1 MRFLFLI
8 SFLFVGFTSSAQL
21 SAVKGKSTYNYWINL
36 PADSIL
42 NSNPPILIFLHGRSL
57 SGTDL
62 NKVKRYGVISEIEK
76 GREIPAI
83 VIAPQVKSGA
93 WDPNKL
99 LTLLQDVQS
108 QYATDTNRVY
118 VCGMSLGGYGTL
130 HFIGAHP
137 EKLTAGVA
145 LCGGGKS
152 SDACNLSRVPLW
164 IQHGTADKP
173 VPVSESRTIVK
184 AIKACDGGKNLIY
197 KEIADASHGAMER
210 EFRKNDMY
218 DWLFSK
224 TKEVQ
229 SSEDD
234 KMEEIE
240 EAEKKEAQSIQD
252 KFKFPSY

>member
-1 MRFLFLI
+1 MRFVLLLSFSVITFL
-8 SFLFVGFTSSAQL
+8 STAQL
-21 SAVKGKSTYNYWINL
+21 SAVKGKSSYNYWINL

-76 GREIPAI
+76 GRKIPAI
-83 VIAPQVKSGA
+83 VIAPQVASGG
-93 WDPNKL
+93 WDPDKL
-99 LTLLQDVQS
+99 LTLLEDIQS
-108 QYATDTNRVY
+108 QYTTDTNRVY

-130 HFIGAHP
+130 HFLGKHADKI
-137 EKLTAGVA
+137 TAGVA

-152 SDACNLSRVPLW
+152 SDACNLSTVPLW

-173 VPVSESRTIVK
+173 VPVSESRNIVK

-197 KEIADASHGAMER
+197 KEVPGASHGAMER

-224 TKEVQ
+224 SKAVEVATTPESKSEADTKSDPESEVG
-229 SSEDD
+229 S
-234 KMEEIE
+234 KL
-240 EAEKKEAQSIQD
+240 
-252 KFKFPSY
+252 

>member
-1 MRFLFLI
+1 MRFFLLL
-8 SFLFVGFTSSAQL
+8 SFSVITFLSTAQL
-21 SAVKGKSTYNYWINL
+21 SAVRGKSSYNYWINL
-36 PADSIL
+36 PSDSIL

-76 GREIPAI
+76 GRKIPAI
-83 VIAPQVKSGA
+83 VIAPQVASGG
-93 WDPNKL
+93 WDPDKL
-99 LTLLQDVQS
+99 LTLLEDIQS

-130 HFIGAHP
+130 HFLGKHAD
-137 EKLTAGVA
+137 KLTAGVA

-152 SDACNLSRVPLW
+152 SDACNLSTLPLW

-173 VPVSESRTIVK
+173 VPVSESRSIVK

-197 KEIADASHGAMER
+197 KEIPGASHGAMES

-224 TKEVQ
+224 TKAVEVVAVP
-229 SSEDD
+229 STPAV
-234 KMEEIE
+234 EIE
-240 EAEKKEAQSIQD
+240 SETELEKSDIR
-252 KFKFPSY
+252 